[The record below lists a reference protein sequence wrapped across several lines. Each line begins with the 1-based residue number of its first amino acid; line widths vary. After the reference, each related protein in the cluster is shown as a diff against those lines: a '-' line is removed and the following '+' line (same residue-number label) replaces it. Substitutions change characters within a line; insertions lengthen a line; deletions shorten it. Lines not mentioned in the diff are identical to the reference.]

1 MFGGKYLSDK
11 QNNAK
16 RWKSFILFS
25 VVVGLIV
32 GFFSVVS
39 DHSPYF
45 GEGSNVSAT
54 ETIMSYLA
62 SMINSLPM
70 WFIIAMIVG
79 YLYGSNLIEGILFGA
94 IYTTIAITF
103 YFILGSIYEE
113 TTMALSSKEIIT
125 VFITWYGAS
134 IIGGCIGGAAGFL
147 VKKTPYVLLVL
158 PLGLTLQLY
167 LHGLRSWSNVVG
179 IAQNLTFCMM
189 IILSLWLFVSKRKK
203 YHSTY
208 DVQK

>member
-1 MFGGKYLSDK
+1 MSDK

-62 SMINSLPM
+62 SMINSLPI

-79 YLYGSNLIEGILFGA
+79 YLYGRNLKEGILFGA

-103 YFILGSIYEE
+103 YFILGSIYEK
-113 TTMALSSKEIIT
+113 TTIALSSKEIIT

-189 IILSLWLFVSKRKK
+189 IVVSLLLFVSKRK